1 MTTLIAP
8 RDSRSLTETLA
19 AGLLSELDY
28 MASADQVAAQI
39 RFGELLALASDPTV
53 DAAEFGEAVE
63 FTADCVTF
71 GSVPGVL

>member
-1 MTTLIAP
+1 MTTLIAA

-19 AGLLSELDY
+19 AGLLTELDY
-28 MASADQVAAQI
+28 MAPADQAAAQI

-53 DAAEFGEAVE
+53 DDAELAASAE
-63 FTADCVTF
+63 FTADCVAF